1 MLESF
6 APILV
11 LLGVASFFPFL
22 VLFVASLI
30 RSKPPKNA
38 VRDTSYE
45 CGLETIGQTWIQFNV
60 RYYLYALAFVIFD
73 IETVFL
79 FPWAVSF
86 KQLGLFAAIE
96 MLIFLVILAA
106 GLGYA
111 WRKRALDWR

>member
-6 APILV
+6 APVLV
-11 LLGVASFFPFL
+11 LLGIAAIFPFI
-22 VLFVASLI
+22 VLFVSSLI
-30 RSKPPKNA
+30 RSKPPTNA
-38 VRDTSYE
+38 VKTATYE
-45 CGLETIGQTWIQFNV
+45 CGLETVGQTWIQFNV

-96 MLIFLVILAA
+96 MTIFLVILAV
-106 GLGYA
+106 GLAYA